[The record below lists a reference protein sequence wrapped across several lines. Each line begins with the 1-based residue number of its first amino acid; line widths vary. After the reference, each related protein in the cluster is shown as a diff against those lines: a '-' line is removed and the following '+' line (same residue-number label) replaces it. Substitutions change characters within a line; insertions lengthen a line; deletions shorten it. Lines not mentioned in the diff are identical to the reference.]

1 MSRVN
6 FEELEQIS
14 AEIKAIQNRSEQDG
28 RQMSREEQDV
38 LDQLEAN
45 KEDLLDDTIFHG
57 YGS

>member
-14 AEIKAIQNRSEQDG
+14 AKIKAIQNRSEQDG